1 MKQLKIF
8 DNYETMSAAAAD
20 LVIDLVKD
28 IPEVLLCFAT
38 GNTPVGTYRLLVQK
52 AKEQQVDFSKCSF
65 IGLDEWVGVPGNKS
79 GSCEFILYEQLF
91 RPLGIEEGQ
100 IHLFDGMAEDI
111 AAECSKMNAF
121 IEATGGIDC
130 MLAGI
135 GLNGHIGFNE
145 PGVDISLESHE
156 QLLHESTLASGR
168 HYFDEP
174 TFIRSGIT
182 LGMAQV
188 MKAKTLFLLANGKSK
203 AAIIQQAVEGIIT
216 NKVPASYVQ
225 QHENAVLLLDKEA
238 ASLLTH

>member
-1 MKQLKIF
+1 
-8 DNYETMSAAAAD
+8 MSDAAAG
-20 LVIDLVKD
+20 LIIDLVKE

-65 IGLDEWVGVPGNKS
+65 IGLDEWVGVPGDKS

-91 RPLGIEEGQ
+91 RPLGIEEVQ
-100 IHLFDGMAEDI
+100 IHLFDGMEEDT
-111 AAECSKMNAF
+111 AAECSKMNAY

-145 PGVDISLESHE
+145 PGVTINQGAHE
-156 QLLHESTLASGR
+156 QELHESTLASGQL
-168 HYFDEP
+168 YFNEP
-174 TFIRSGIT
+174 TEIKKGIT

-188 MKAKTLFLLANGKSK
+188 LAARTLLLLANGNSK
-203 AAIIQQAVEGIIT
+203 ASIIQQAVEGTVT
-216 NKVPASYVQ
+216 NMVPASFMQ
-225 QHENAVLLLDKEA
+225 QHKNAALILDKDA
-238 ASLLTH
+238 ASLLSK